1 MIITKPVI
9 KKLTGDLEIVL
20 SEVTYMKSK
29 I

>member
-9 KKLTGDLEIVL
+9 KKLIGDLEIFL
-20 SEVTYMKSK
+20 SEVTYMESK